1 MAAYNSGYWVFDQN
15 GNFAWDGTGVDKLT
29 YWSLGQPG
37 EVPVYGDWNGDG
49 KAKIGLYVNGTWRH
63 KPIAVIASFVAET
76 LDIAARYDFWRASR
90 DRLSVYAKESERG
103 RIEAALARRVPPRY
117 GRGIPTRCRTGT

>member
-1 MAAYNSGYWVFDQN
+1 MVQS
-15 GNFAWDGTGVDKLT
+15 
-29 YWSLGQPG
+29 
-37 EVPVYGDWNGDG
+37 
-49 KAKIGLYVNGTWRH
+49 LYVNGTWRH

-103 RIEAALARRVPPRY
+103 RIEAALARRVPPLTAEEVACQRQA
-117 GRGIPTRCRTGT
+117 REA